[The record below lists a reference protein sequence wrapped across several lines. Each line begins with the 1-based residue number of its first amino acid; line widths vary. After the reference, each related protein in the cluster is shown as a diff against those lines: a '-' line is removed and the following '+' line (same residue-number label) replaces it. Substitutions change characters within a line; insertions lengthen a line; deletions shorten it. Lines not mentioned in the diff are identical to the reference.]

1 MDKRI
6 TTFIIAAA
14 ASLTACQ
21 TDSIYDFIDN
31 ETDGNGQTFG
41 TGDAAS
47 LGDLATFDVATDTTA
62 LTETDDVD
70 TSNSDYIE
78 NNKFTRHVSITFNG
92 TSASVGGSVAG
103 VSVTCNGADVVVRS
117 TAKKVKYT
125 VAGTTA
131 NGSLKIYSNNK
142 FAMELSGASITNPA
156 GPAINIQ
163 TGKRCYLV
171 VADGTTNT
179 LTDGTS
185 YAEPDN
191 GESAKATLFSEGE
204 LLFSGSGKLRVYAN
218 CKAGIRSDDYILFRP
233 GNNIFVKAT
242 AGNGIKANDG
252 IYIRGGAIN
261 VEASAPAAKGI
272 TSGAFI
278 DITGG
283 RTISTTTGNA
293 QPDESGD
300 DASSAA
306 ALSADSTLSISG
318 GQLLCKSTGTGGKG
332 INAKQRLDIAGGTV
346 RVVTTGAKYA
356 EGSITAS
363 PKGIKANG
371 SITVSGGD
379 IMVRASGGDGAA
391 GMESKASLT
400 LTGGTM
406 RHYSHDDALKA
417 DSTITAKGGTVFAYS
432 THGDGITAGTAFTMC
447 GTTVIACGATSPH
460 CGIKCPSNALLANGG
475 TLLGIGGGT
484 AVPSATA
491 SSQPS
496 AIIGRCTFACG
507 STIAM
512 ASDNGKSMFA
522 FVLPRRYTNCN
533 VLFSSPSL
541 TTGTTCRLL
550 SGVTANGGTPFCG
563 FYTDAATSG
572 GNEEASVEITSKLNT
587 VRFDGKTE

>member
-1 MDKRI
+1 MNKRI
-6 TTFIIAAA
+6 TTFIIAAM

-21 TDSIYDFIDN
+21 NDSIYDFIDN
-31 ETDGNGQTFG
+31 ETDGNEQTFG

-47 LGDLATFDVATDTTA
+47 LGELATFDVATDTTA
-62 LTETDDVD
+62 LDETDNVD
-70 TSNSDYIE
+70 ASDGDYIE
-78 NNKFTRHVSITFNG
+78 NNKFTRNVSITFNG
-92 TSASVGGSVAG
+92 TSASTSGSVSG
-103 VSVTCNGADVVVRS
+103 VSVSCNGADVVVRS
-117 TAKKVKYT
+117 TAKRVKYT
-125 VAGTTA
+125 VAGTTT
-131 NGSLKIYSNNK
+131 NGSLKIYSEKK
-142 FAMELSGASITNPA
+142 FAMQLSGASITNPT

-179 LTDGTS
+179 LADGTA
-185 YAEPDN
+185 YAETDD

-204 LLFSGSGKLRVYAN
+204 LLFSGKGKLRVYAN

-261 VEASAPAAKGI
+261 VETSAPAAKGI
-272 TSGAFI
+272 ASDAFI
-278 DITGG
+278 NITGG

-293 QPDESGD
+293 EYDATDD

-332 INAKQRLDIAGGTV
+332 INAKQRLDIEGGTV
-346 RVVTTGAKYA
+346 RVVTTGSKYA
-356 EGSITAS
+356 SGNITTS

-379 IMVRASGGDGAA
+379 IMVRASGGDGSV
-391 GMESKASLT
+391 GMESKASISM
-400 LTGGTM
+400 TGGTM
-406 RHYSHDDALKA
+406 RHYSYDDALKA
-417 DSTITAKGGTVFAYS
+417 DSTITAKGGTAFAYS

-447 GTTVIACGATSPH
+447 GATVIACGATSPH

-491 SSQPS
+491 SLQPS
-496 AIIGRCTFACG
+496 AIIGHCSFDIN
-507 STIAM
+507 SVVAM
-512 ASDNGKSMFA
+512 TSNEGKNLFA

-533 VLFSSPSL
+533 VLFSSPEL
-541 TTGTTCRLL
+541 AIGTTCRLL
-550 SGVTANGGTPFCG
+550 SGATISGGTPFCG
-563 FYTDAATSG
+563 FYTGATTSG
-572 GNEEASVEITSKLNT
+572 GKEEASVEITSKLNT
-587 VRFDGKTE
+587 VGFEGKTE

>member
-14 ASLTACQ
+14 ACLTACQ
-21 TDSIYDFIDN
+21 SDSIYDFIDN
-31 ETDGNGQTFG
+31 ETDGNEATFG
-41 TGDAAS
+41 TGSPAS
-47 LGDLATFDVATDTTA
+47 IGELATFDVATDTTA
-62 LTETDDVD
+62 LAETDAVD
-70 TSNSDYIE
+70 RNDGDYIE

-92 TSASVGGSVAG
+92 SSASAGGSVAG
-103 VSVTCNGADVVVRS
+103 VNVTCNGADVVVRS

-131 NGSLKIYSNNK
+131 KGSLKIYSTNK
-142 FAMELSGASITNPA
+142 FAMELSGTSITNPT

-171 VADGTTNT
+171 VAEGTTNT
-179 LTDGTS
+179 LADGAS
-185 YAEPDN
+185 YAETDN
-191 GESAKATLFSEGE
+191 GEAAKATLFSEGE
-204 LLFSGSGKLRVYAN
+204 LLFSGSGKLRIYAN

-252 IYIRGGAIN
+252 IYIRGGSIN
-261 VEASAPAAKGI
+261 VETSAPAAKGI

-293 QPDESGD
+293 QPDDGGD

-306 ALSADSTLSISG
+306 ALSADSTLIISG

-332 INAKQRLDIAGGTV
+332 INAKQRIDIAGGTV
-346 RVVTTGAKYA
+346 RVVTTGTRYVS
-356 EGSITAS
+356 GDITAS

-379 IMVRASGGDGAA
+379 IMVRASGGDGAD

-400 LTGGTM
+400 ITGGTM
-406 RHYSHDDALKA
+406 RHYCHDDALKA

-432 THGDGITAGTAFTMC
+432 THGDGITAGTAFTMQ
-447 GTTVIACGATSPH
+447 GSTVIACGATSPH
-460 CGIKCPSNALLANGG
+460 CGIKCPSNALLANSG

-491 SSQPS
+491 SLQPT
-496 AIIGRCTFACG
+496 AIIGRCTFDIG
-507 STIAM
+507 STVAM
-512 ASDNGKSMFA
+512 TSAEGKTMFA
-522 FVLPRRYTNCN
+522 FALPRRYTNCN
-533 VLFSSPSL
+533 VLFSSPDL
-541 TTGTTCRLL
+541 TAGTTCRLL
-550 SGVTANGGTPFCG
+550 SGATASGGTQFCG
-563 FYTDAATSG
+563 FYSDATTSG
-572 GNEEASVEITSKLNT
+572 GKEEASVEITSKLNT